1 MKNFKNNK
9 SVGEILTASDS
20 GLLIQWLRI
29 ISKAPKFT
37 FAISMNIVDHR
48 SVLIYFLG
56 FLILSVY
63 GLVYPAKGQ
72 ESDVITVKVKEN
84 QNIRDLAEEYL
95 HDSDRCGRA

>member
-1 MKNFKNNK
+1 MAL
-9 SVGEILTASDS
+9 EET
-20 GLLIQWLRI
+20 
-29 ISKAPKFT
+29 T

-48 SVLIYFLG
+48 SVLIFFLG

-84 QNIRDLAEEYL
+84 QNIRDLAKEYL
-95 HDSDRCGRA
+95 HDPDRSGRA